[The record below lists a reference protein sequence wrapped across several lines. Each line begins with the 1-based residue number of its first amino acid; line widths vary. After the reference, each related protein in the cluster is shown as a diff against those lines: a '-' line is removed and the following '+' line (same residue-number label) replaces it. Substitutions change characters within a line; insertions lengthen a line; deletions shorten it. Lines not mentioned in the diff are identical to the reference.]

1 MSSKSEPAKTS
12 RNQAA
17 EAPSRPTRTLREKT
31 LVRAATALPPTTSKT
46 TAPKPLPPLPEPESS
61 PQSSA
66 LQMDDLKTP
75 DSQAAGGGTQDEMET
90 SSVGSETS
98 IERRVSLLYT
108 YPKRGTGGE
117 MDVATKV
124 ANDMLL
130 RGKESLETAGNM
142 KRENKTVAL
151 NSLQGLYETVLS
163 LADSRSRHKF
173 NLEKERSRH
182 AQELVRVERA
192 HSAEVKQ
199 IKEALLSEVSL
210 ARAGITET
218 LKETQAVRSWLGYE
232 TVEPFSQLKE
242 LHRETGNLVAEIK
255 TKLSAKELGSESRDD
270 KLSSL

>member
-17 EAPSRPTRTLREKT
+17 EASIRSTRTLREKT
-31 LVRAATALPPTTSKT
+31 MVRAATALPSTSKT
-46 TAPKPLPPLPEPESS
+46 TAPKPLPPLPEPESL

-75 DSQAAGGGTQDEMET
+75 DSLAAGGDTQDEMET

-98 IERRVSLLYT
+98 IGRRVSLLYT
-108 YPKRGTGGE
+108 SPKRGTGVE

-192 HSAEVKQ
+192 
-199 IKEALLSEVSL
+199 
-210 ARAGITET
+210 
-218 LKETQAVRSWLGYE
+218 LKIFA
-232 TVEPFSQLKE
+232 
-242 LHRETGNLVAEIK
+242 
-255 TKLSAKELGSESRDD
+255 
-270 KLSSL
+270 